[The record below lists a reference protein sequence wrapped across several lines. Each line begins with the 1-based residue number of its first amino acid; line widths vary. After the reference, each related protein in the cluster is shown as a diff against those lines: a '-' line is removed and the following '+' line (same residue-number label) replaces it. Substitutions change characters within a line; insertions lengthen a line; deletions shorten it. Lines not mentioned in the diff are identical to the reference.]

1 MVEKR
6 IQNTAVDISPNANNE
21 FKVEE
26 IGEEIQIP
34 QPENTSPGIEI
45 VEEADGGVTL
55 DYDPQQKVSEGD
67 YFANLAE
74 FMDDDLLEKLSSD
87 LQKNF
92 EDDKNSRS
100 DWEKTYKDGLDLLGF
115 KYEERSKPFAGA
127 AGVTHPLLAEAVTQ
141 FQAQAYK
148 ELLPPGGPVRTE
160 IIGVPTAEVEQ
171 QAERIKEFMN
181 YQITCEMG
189 EFDPELDQLLF
200 HLPLAGSAFKKV
212 YYDSTLERAVSKFIP
227 AEDLVVPYFIT
238 DLESCSRITHVV
250 KMKHND
256 LRKNQVS
263 GFYRDID
270 LSGGR
275 VDTSDIKEKQDELS
289 GIEQVSFTEDEHNLL
304 EMHVDLDLP
313 GFEDMGAN
321 NEKTGIMVPYI
332 VTLDEDSGEILSI
345 YRNWNQGD
353 PLRKKKE
360 YFTHFKFLP
369 GLGFYGFGL
378 IHMLG
383 GLSRTATAALRQLI
397 DAGTLSNLPAG
408 FKARGLR
415 IRDDDESINP
425 GEWRD
430 VDAPGGNLRES
441 LMPLPY
447 KEPSGTLFSL
457 LGFVVD
463 AGRRFAGVADMM
475 MGENAG
481 SQQQPVGTTMAILER
496 GMKVMSAIHKRLH
509 YAQKTE
515 FKLLAKVFSE
525 YLPANYP
532 YMVAGGEQT
541 IKQTDFDDRVDVI
554 PVSDPNIFSMAQRVT
569 LAQSQLQ
576 LAQAN
581 PELHDLREAYMR
593 MYAALG
599 VQNIEKLLPQPAEP
613 QAQDPAIENAGTLNG
628 MPPIPFPEQDHSAHI
643 RAHRAFMSSELVK
656 TNPATMTILQ
666 AHITEHVGF
675 MARAIVQ
682 EELEP
687 EITKIMQETGGQ
699 ITPEQQQAL
708 EQRTESGVAIR
719 IAEIIEQM
727 VSEEQEM
734 MDTASSDPL
743 VDLKQQEINLRKDD
757 LELKAVVAGEKQA
770 LDEKKLEQTD
780 KLAKEKIESQE
791 DIAQLRANVALDKA
805 DKDRGAKKTRS

>member
-26 IGEEIQIP
+26 IGEEIQLP
-34 QPENTSPGIEI
+34 QPENTSSGIEI

-682 EELEP
+682 QELEP

>member
-1 MVEKR
+1 
-6 IQNTAVDISPNANNE
+6 
-21 FKVEE
+21 
-26 IGEEIQIP
+26 
-34 QPENTSPGIEI
+34 
-45 VEEADGGVTL
+45 
-55 DYDPQQKVSEGD
+55 
-67 YFANLAE
+67 
-74 FMDDDLLEKLSSD
+74 
-87 LQKNF
+87 
-92 EDDKNSRS
+92 
-100 DWEKTYKDGLDLLGF
+100 
-115 KYEERSKPFAGA
+115 
-127 AGVTHPLLAEAVTQ
+127 
-141 FQAQAYK
+141 
-148 ELLPPGGPVRTE
+148 
-160 IIGVPTAEVEQ
+160 
-171 QAERIKEFMN
+171 
-181 YQITCEMG
+181 
-189 EFDPELDQLLF
+189 
-200 HLPLAGSAFKKV
+200 
-212 YYDSTLERAVSKFIP
+212 
-227 AEDLVVPYFIT
+227 
-238 DLESCSRITHVV
+238 
-250 KMKHND
+250 
-256 LRKNQVS
+256 
-263 GFYRDID
+263 
-270 LSGGR
+270 
-275 VDTSDIKEKQDELS
+275 
-289 GIEQVSFTEDEHNLL
+289 
-304 EMHVDLDLP
+304 
-313 GFEDMGAN
+313 
-321 NEKTGIMVPYI
+321 MVPYI
-332 VTLDEDSGEILSI
+332 VTIDEDSGEVLSI

-353 PLRKKKE
+353 PIRKKKE

-383 GLSRTATAALRQLI
+383 GLSRTATAALRQLV

-415 IRDDDESINP
+415 IRDDDEAISP

-447 KEPSGTLFSL
+447 KEPSGTLFQL

-515 FKLLAKVFSE
+515 FNLLAKVFAD
-525 YLPANYP
+525 YLPPTYP
-532 YMVAGGEQT
+532 YLVSGGEQT
-541 IKQTDFDDRVDVI
+541 IKQADFDDRIDVI

-569 LAQSQLQ
+569 LAQTQLQ
-576 LAQAN
+576 LAQAS
-581 PELHDLREAYMR
+581 PEMHDMREAYMR
-593 MYAALG
+593 MYSALG
-599 VQNIEKLLPQPAEP
+599 VQNIEKLIPQPAEP
-613 QAQDPAIENAGTLNG
+613 QAQDPAMENAGTLNG

-682 EELEP
+682 QEMEP
-687 EITKIMQETGGQ
+687 EMTQIIQETGGQ
-699 ITPEQQQAL
+699 MTQEQQLQL

-727 VSEEQEM
+727 VAEEQEM
-734 MDTASSDPL
+734 MDTSSSDPL
-743 VDLKQQEINLRKDD
+743 VDLKQQEIDLRRDD
-757 LELKAVVAGEKQA
+757 LELKAQAMGEKQA
-770 LDEKKLEQTD
+770 LDEKKLMQTD

-805 DKDRGAKKTRS
+805 DKDRNTKKRGDK

>member
-26 IGEEIQIP
+26 IGEEIQLP

-805 DKDRGAKKTRS
+805 DKDLS